1 MIYVGA
7 HVSIAKDISLAPV
20 RAKEI
25 GAGAFALFLKN
36 QKVWSAPEL
45 KKESVEA
52 FKENLKSLG
61 FLERMVL
68 PHAGYLINLASPK
81 EDMAEKSL
89 TLFKDEIGRAKML
102 GLKRVNIHPGA
113 YIEGE
118 RNDGLRRCA
127 ELLDKALEDTDDFI
141 VALEDTAGSGSN
153 LGSSLEELS
162 TIIECAKK
170 KDQIGITLDTCH
182 LYGAGYDIRTKAS
195 SVMDRALSLFGKDKI
210 IGMHI
215 NDSKAELA
223 SHKDRHESLG
233 KGKIGI
239 EAFREIVSHEIAQ
252 GIPLILE
259 TVDESLWKDEIIMLS
274 EFHEK
279 HIGK

>member
-1 MIYVGA
+1 M
-7 HVSIAKDISLAPV
+7 
-20 RAKEI
+20 
-25 GAGAFALFLKN
+25 
-36 QKVWSAPEL
+36 
-45 KKESVEA
+45 
-52 FKENLKSLG
+52 
-61 FLERMVL
+61 
-68 PHAGYLINLASPK
+68 
-81 EDMAEKSL
+81 
-89 TLFKDEIGRAKML
+89 
-102 GLKRVNIHPGA
+102 
-113 YIEGE
+113 
-118 RNDGLRRCA
+118 
-127 ELLDKALEDTDDFI
+127 
-141 VALEDTAGSGSN
+141 
-153 LGSSLEELS
+153 
-162 TIIECAKK
+162 IIEYAKK